1 MKGPLPRATT
11 GFFTKGI
18 VLLLGVIILVSS
30 VLVTLVATHESQ
42 DNKSDDKDFEE
53 KETYEL
59 DPDALAFSGASA
71 YGFVKSQTNLGPR
84 PVMSENH
91 FRTVDFIYNSLREF
105 GLETEIVPFSE
116 SFDGKEY
123 SFKNVVARK
132 NGTYEFQEGADDSV
146 KDVIIFGAHFD
157 TRDIADWDTNTANR
171 SKPILGANDGG
182 SGVAVLL
189 ELAHIFSKM
198 NLAPTLEFVFFDG
211 EDFEI
216 EGTKPPLAGSTHHAW
231 TLDPEFKKRVHAV
244 VVVDMVGD
252 RSLEIKREGHSTDGI
267 MDIIFAQ
274 ADALGYTEFQD
285 IRSGRI
291 IDDHLPFIQ
300 RNIPAIDIIDFT
312 YPTYGTNYWHTQEDS
327 FDKISEE
334 SLAKVGKTLELF
346 VYNLSAKL
354 RGEEMLERPYGIN
367 EEKFGSWALQD
378 GIMDMGTSRSD
389 KPLPTAPTTLEYGT
403 LNITGS
409 GTLNNTMFHIH
420 HQLNIGP
427 RDGGRGGNKAPIL
440 RNCSFV
446 SGSVEHDFYANISS
460 GVLLDNCSFM
470 LNNKVRGIG
479 ITAGNRLNSIDIEGK
494 NIILKNI
501 LIHNSPGFAAFLRV
515 ENLSLTG
522 GLVSGSETGGLS
534 FINSTATLSSFRAE
548 HNNEFAVRAWAE
560 SNLIITDSWFFDT
573 HLGEAYSSCGPPP
586 TAPAVEAENSE
597 LTIISSLF
605 KGNHVGVELLGA
617 KANIQQSRF
626 VGSEKAIDSS
636 ESELLLMKNTLSG
649 NENGVVSDLSTFIAE
664 NNDFRNHSRAIT
676 LFSSSEDTTPV
687 ITNNRFFSNIYG
699 ISLWSSTGEIR
710 ENNFTDSEYGI
721 SLNSPKNVTIAHNEL
736 WKNRNGTYVSSLF
749 KQDYP
754 YLLNITGNSF
764 HETLDKG
771 ITFLGALNPRLTNNT
786 FHSRP
791 PRARD
796 VVQQWRLEILVLN
809 ESVGTTIEIKQNETL
824 VEEFTLKSGE
834 NFRALIVDEHWT
846 FDGERTET
854 SSYTII
860 VTKPAVG
867 GGGEPEVKTEV
878 VTVDTHVEVV
888 VEFQKK
894 NDS

>member
-1 MKGPLPRATT
+1 MKGPHPRATT

-18 VLLLGVIILVSS
+18 ALLLGVIILVSS
-30 VLVTLVATHESQ
+30 VLVTLVATHESR
-42 DNKSDDKDFEE
+42 DDKGDDEGFEE

-59 DPDALAFSGASA
+59 DPASLAFSGASA

-91 FRTVDFIYNSLREF
+91 SRTVDFIYNSLNGF

-123 SFKNVVARK
+123 DFKNVVARK
-132 NGTYEFQEGADDSV
+132 NGTYEFQEGANDSV

-157 TRDIADWDTNTANR
+157 TRDIADWDPNTANR
-171 SKPILGANDGG
+171 SKPIPGANDGG
-182 SGVAVLL
+182 SGVGVLL
-189 ELAHIFSKM
+189 ELARIFSKM
-198 NLAPTLEFVFFDG
+198 SLAPTLEFVFFDG

-216 EGTKPPLAGSTHHAW
+216 EGTNPPLAGSTHHAQ
-231 TLDPEFKKRVHAV
+231 TLDPEFKKRIHAV

-252 RSLEIKREGHSTDGI
+252 RKLEIKREGHSTDGI
-267 MDIIFAQ
+267 GDIIFAQ
-274 ADALGYTEFQD
+274 ADSLGYKEFQD
-285 IRSGRI
+285 VRSVNI

-334 SLAKVGKTLELF
+334 SLAKVGKVLELF

-354 RGEEMLERPYGIN
+354 RGEEMLEEPYGIN
-367 EEKFGSWALQD
+367 EEEFGNWALQD
-378 GIMDMGTSRSD
+378 GIMDMSTSRSD
-389 KPLPTAPTTLEYGT
+389 KPLPTAPTTLEYGS

-420 HQLNIGP
+420 HQLNIGHA
-427 RDGGRGGNKAPIL
+427 DGGRGGNKVPIL

-446 SGSVEHDFYANISS
+446 SGSVEHDFYVNISS
-460 GVLLDNCSFM
+460 GVLLDNCSLIF
-470 LNNKVRGIG
+470 NNKVRGIS
-479 ITAGNRLNSIDIEGK
+479 IAAGNRQNSIDMKGK

-501 LIHNSPGFAAFLRV
+501 LIHNSPGFAAFLKV

-522 GLVSGSETGGLS
+522 GLVTGSGTGGLG

-548 HNNEFAVRAWAE
+548 HNNEFAVRARAR
-560 SNLIITDSWFFDT
+560 SNLTITDSRFLDT
-573 HLGEAYSSCGPPP
+573 QLGEACSSCGPPP
-586 TAPAVEAENSE
+586 TAPAVEAQNSE
-597 LTIISSLF
+597 LTIVSSLF
-605 KGNHVGVELLGA
+605 KENHVGVELLDA
-617 KANIQQSRF
+617 RADIQQSRF
-626 VGSEKAIDSS
+626 VGNEKSIDSS
-636 ESELLLMKNTLSG
+636 ESELLLMGNTLSG
-649 NENGVVSDLSTFIAE
+649 NKNGVVSELSTLTAE

-676 LFSSSEDTTPV
+676 LFSSSGDTTPL
-687 ITNNRFFSNIYG
+687 ITNNRFFSNTYG
-699 ISLWSSTGEIR
+699 INLWSSTGEIR

-736 WKNRNGTYVSSLF
+736 WRNRNGTYASSLF

-771 ITFLGALNPRLTNNT
+771 ITFLGALDPQLTSNT

-791 PRARD
+791 PGARD
-796 VVQQWRLEILVLN
+796 VVQQWQLEILVLN
-809 ESVGTTIEIKQNETL
+809 ESVGTTIEITQNGTL
-824 VEEFTLKSGE
+824 VEKFTLKSGE

-846 FDGERTET
+846 VDDARNET
-854 SSYTII
+854 SSYTIT

-867 GGGEPEVKTEV
+867 GGGEPEIKTEL
-878 VTVDTHVEVV
+878 VTVDTHVELV
-888 VEFQKK
+888 VEF
-894 NDS
+894 